1 MKTKEVYK
9 LKKGDRINHKHYG
22 ICTVDS
28 IIPDFGP
35 RITPESKEGMDLL
48 RFHSGMPNG
57 TPLLES
63 SFSLIIGKVS

>member
-1 MKTKEVYK
+1 MKTKEVYE
-9 LKKGDRINHKHYG
+9 LQKGDRINHKHYG

-35 RITPESKEGMDLL
+35 CIIPESKEGLDLL

-63 SFSLIIGKVS
+63 SFRLIMGRVS